1 MSPTVADHL
10 ASSLVARGFHRCFGY
25 LGHHVEPLPQ
35 ALINGGLEVVIAA
48 SETGAGFMAQGCSLA
63 SGRAGL
69 VFCGGG
75 PGLAMLIPALQAA
88 RAEGFPLLAIIGQT
102 STFGLPAFQD
112 TGALGSR
119 DRELLDALQI
129 PGVSIGCHLELPAV
143 LELAC
148 EALAAGRPAALT
160 IPADILAAPWP
171 AADGESLS
179 PRQACE
185 RHHQLTGPVVPAAPF
200 PVAQQPAEPGSYRAV
215 VRALLASL
223 PSGTLWFGDAGQ
235 TRHAMRMEFQGRGLR
250 LFDCPQS
257 GPMGWAIAAAI
268 GAAFHEPDRPVCC
281 FTGDGSAR
289 MQSHEWA
296 TAVQHHL
303 PITFVLAV
311 NGVLGGPYGRLQA
324 SGAQSLSQVPPVD
337 WCGLAASMGLP
348 ARRVEGAQKI
358 AASLSAL
365 PPRGPRLLEVP
376 LPALDPEV
384 VAPYSLSR
392 SALR

>member
-1 MSPTVADHL
+1 MSLTVADHL
-10 ASSLVARGFHRCFGY
+10 ARSLVARGFHRCFGY

-35 ALINGGLEVVIAA
+35 ALLRIGLDVVIAA
-48 SETGAGFMAQGCSLA
+48 SETGAGFMAQGWYMA

-69 VFCGGG
+69 VFCAGG

-102 STFGLPAFQD
+102 STTGLPSFQG

-129 PGVSIGCHLELPAV
+129 AGVSIGCPLELPAA

-160 IPADILAAPWP
+160 IPADILAAPSL
-171 AADGESLS
+171 AAGGESLP
-179 PRQACE
+179 PRQVFD
-185 RHHQLTGPVVPAAPF
+185 RHHPLTGPVAPADPLS
-200 PVAQQPAEPGSYRAV
+200 VAQQPTEPVSYRAV

-235 TRHAMRMEFQGRGLR
+235 ARHAMRMEFQGRGLL

-268 GAAFHEPDRPVCC
+268 GASFFEPDRPVCC
-281 FTGDGSAR
+281 FAGDGSAR
-289 MQSHEWA
+289 MLSHEWA

-311 NGVLGGPYGRLQA
+311 NRVLGGPYGRLQA
-324 SGAQSLSQVPPVD
+324 SGAQCLSHLPPVD

-348 ARRVEGAQKI
+348 ARRVEGAQEI
-358 AASLSAL
+358 AAALEAL
-365 PPRGPRLLEVP
+365 PPRGPRLLELP
-376 LPALDPEV
+376 LPARDPEV
-384 VAPYSLSR
+384 VAPYSLSP
-392 SALR
+392 SVS

>member
-1 MSPTVADHL
+1 MSLTVADHL
-10 ASSLVARGFHRCFGY
+10 ARSLVARGFHRCFGY
-25 LGHHVEPLPQ
+25 LGYHVEPLPQ
-35 ALINGGLEVVIAA
+35 ALLRIGFDVVIAA
-48 SETGAGFMAQGCSLA
+48 SETGAGYMAQGWSLA

-69 VFCGGG
+69 VFCAGG

-102 STFGLPAFQD
+102 SRFGLPSFQD

-129 PGVSIGCHLELPAV
+129 PGLQISSPLELPAG
-143 LELAC
+143 LELVC
-148 EALAAGRPAALT
+148 DALAAGRPAALT

-171 AADGESLS
+171 AAGGESLP
-179 PRQACE
+179 PRQVFD
-185 RHHQLTGPVVPAAPF
+185 RHHPLTGPVVPADPLS
-200 PVAQQPAEPGSYRAV
+200 VAQQPAKPGSYRSV
-215 VRALLASL
+215 VRALLATF

-235 TRHAMRMEFQGRGLR
+235 ARHAMRMEFEGRGLP

-268 GAAFHEPDRPVCC
+268 GAAFHDVERPVCC
-281 FTGDGSAR
+281 FTGDGSAQ
-289 MQSHEWA
+289 MLAFEWV

-311 NGVLGGPYGRLQA
+311 NRVLGGPYGRLQA
-324 SGAQSLSQVPPVD
+324 SGAQCLSHLPPVD

-348 ARRVEGAQKI
+348 ACRVEGAQEI
-358 AASLSAL
+358 PEALAAL
-365 PPRGPRLLEVP
+365 PPRGPRLLVLP

-384 VAPYSLSR
+384 VAPYCLS
-392 SALR
+392 SSVS

>member
-1 MSPTVADHL
+1 MSAIVADHL
-10 ASSLVARGFHRCFGY
+10 ARSLAARGFERCFGY
-25 LGHHVEPLPQ
+25 LGHHIDPLPQ
-35 ALINGGLEVVIAA
+35 ALLSQGMPVVIAA
-48 SETGAGFMAQGCSLA
+48 SETGAGFMAQGWSMA
-63 SGRAGL
+63 TARAGL

-102 STFGLPAFQD
+102 STTGLPTFQD

-119 DRELLDALQI
+119 DRELLDALQF
-129 PGVSIGCHLELPAV
+129 PGLQISSPLELPAG
-143 LELAC
+143 LELVC
-148 EALAAGRPAALT
+148 DALAAGRPAALT

-171 AADGESLS
+171 AAGGESLP
-179 PRQACE
+179 PRLGFE
-185 RHHQLTGPVVPAAPF
+185 RHHQLTGPVVPADPF
-200 PVAQQPAEPGSYRAV
+200 PGAQQPIEPCSYRAV

-235 TRHAMRMEFQGRGLR
+235 ARHAMRMEFEGRGLR

-289 MQSHEWA
+289 MQAHEWA
-296 TAVQHHL
+296 TAVQHQL

-311 NGVLGGPYGRLQA
+311 NGVLGGPYERMQG
-324 SGAQSLSQVPPVD
+324 SGAQGLSQVPPVD
-337 WCGLAASMGLP
+337 WCALAASMGLP
-348 ARRVEGAQKI
+348 ACRVEGTQEI
-358 AASLSAL
+358 AAALAAL
-365 PPRGPRLLEVP
+365 PPRGPRLLELP

-384 VAPYSLSR
+384 VAPYSLSC
-392 SALR
+392 SASR

>member
-10 ASSLVARGFHRCFGY
+10 ARNLVARDFHCCFGY

-35 ALINGGLEVVIAA
+35 ALLNGGLEVVIAA
-48 SETGAGFMAQGCSLA
+48 SETGAGFMAQGWSLA
-63 SGRAGL
+63 GGRAGL

-88 RAEGFPLLAIIGQT
+88 RVEGFPLLAIIGQT
-102 STFGLPAFQD
+102 STTGLPSFQD

-129 PGVSIGCHLELPAV
+129 PGVSIGCPLELPAV

-171 AADGESLS
+171 AAAGESLP
-179 PRQACE
+179 PRQVFD
-185 RHHQLTGPVVPAAPF
+185 RHHQLTGPVVPANPLS
-200 PVAQQPAEPGSYRAV
+200 VAQQPTEPGSYRAV
-215 VRALLASL
+215 VRALLASF

-235 TRHAMRMEFQGRGLR
+235 ARHAMRMEFEGRGLR

-268 GAAFHEPDRPVCC
+268 GAAFHDAERTVCC
-281 FTGDGSAR
+281 FTGDGSAQ
-289 MQSHEWA
+289 MLAFEWV

-311 NGVLGGPYGRLQA
+311 NRVLGAPYGRLQA
-324 SGAQSLSQVPPVD
+324 SGAQCLSHLPPVD

-348 ARRVEGAQKI
+348 ACWVEGAQEI
-358 AASLSAL
+358 PAALAAL
-365 PPRGPRLLEVP
+365 PPRGPRLLVLP

-384 VAPYSLSR
+384 VAPYSLSP
-392 SALR
+392 SVS

>member
-1 MSPTVADHL
+1 MSLTVADHL
-10 ASSLVARGFHRCFGY
+10 ARSLVALGFHRCFGY
-25 LGHHVEPLPQ
+25 LGHQVEPLPQ
-35 ALINGGLEVVIAA
+35 ALLNGGLEVVIAA
-48 SETGAGFMAQGCSLA
+48 SETGAGFMAQGWSLA

-69 VFCGGG
+69 VFCAGG

-102 STFGLPAFQD
+102 STFGLPTFQD
-112 TGALGSR
+112 TGVLGSR
-119 DRELLDALQI
+119 DRELLDALLI
-129 PGVSIGCHLELPAV
+129 PGVSIGCPLELPAV
-143 LELAC
+143 LELAS

-160 IPADILAAPWP
+160 IPADILAASWP
-171 AADGESLS
+171 AAGGESLP
-179 PRQACE
+179 PRQVFD
-185 RHHQLTGPVVPAAPF
+185 RHHHLTGPVVPANPLS
-200 PVAQQPAEPGSYRAV
+200 VAQQPTEPGSYRAV

-235 TRHAMRMEFQGRGLR
+235 ARHAMRMEFEGRGLR

-268 GAAFHEPDRPVCC
+268 GASFFEPDRPVCC
-281 FTGDGSAR
+281 FTGDGSAQ
-289 MQSHEWA
+289 MLAVEWV

-311 NGVLGGPYGRLQA
+311 NRVLGGPYGRLEA
-324 SGAQSLSQVPPVD
+324 SGAQCLSHLPPVD

-348 ARRVEGAQKI
+348 ACRVEGAQEI
-358 AASLSAL
+358 PEALAAL
-365 PPRGPRLLEVP
+365 PPRGPRLLVLP

-384 VAPYSLSR
+384 VAPYSLSPFV
-392 SALR
+392 S

>member
-1 MSPTVADHL
+1 MSLTVADHL
-10 ASSLVARGFHRCFGY
+10 ARSLVARGFHRCFGY

-35 ALINGGLEVVIAA
+35 ALLRIGLDVVIAA
-48 SETGAGFMAQGCSLA
+48 SETGAGFMAQGWSLA

-69 VFCGGG
+69 VFCAGG

-102 STFGLPAFQD
+102 STFGLPSFQD

-129 PGVSIGCHLELPAV
+129 AGLQISSPLELPAG
-143 LELAC
+143 LELVC
-148 EALAAGRPAALT
+148 DALAAGRPAALT

-171 AADGESLS
+171 AAGGESLP
-179 PRQACE
+179 PRQVFD
-185 RHHQLTGPVVPAAPF
+185 RHHPLTGPVAPADPLS
-200 PVAQQPAEPGSYRAV
+200 VAQQPTEPGSYRAV
-215 VRALLASL
+215 VRALLATF

-235 TRHAMRMEFQGRGLR
+235 ARHAMRMEFEGRGLP

-268 GAAFHEPDRPVCC
+268 GAAFHDAERPVCC
-281 FTGDGSAR
+281 FTGDGSAQ
-289 MQSHEWA
+289 MLAVEWV

-311 NGVLGGPYGRLQA
+311 NRVLGGPYGRLEA
-324 SGAQSLSQVPPVD
+324 SGAQCLSHLPPVD

-348 ARRVEGAQKI
+348 ARRVEGAQEI
-358 AASLSAL
+358 AAALEAL
-365 PPRGPRLLEVP
+365 PPRGPRLLELP

-384 VAPYSLSR
+384 VAPYSLSP
-392 SALR
+392 SVS